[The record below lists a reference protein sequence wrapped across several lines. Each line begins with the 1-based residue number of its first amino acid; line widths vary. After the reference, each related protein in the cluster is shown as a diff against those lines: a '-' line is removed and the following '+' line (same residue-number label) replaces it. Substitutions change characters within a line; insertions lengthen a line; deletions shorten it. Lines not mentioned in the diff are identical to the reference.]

1 MLPLCRCTNQT
12 PWFDQ
17 TVLISARK
25 VPCTGNAFP
34 GTEVPVFRDRCRSLQ
49 HTHTLAKKVGA
60 ESKTVFNARYGR
72 DYWLSVVAVAG
83 LVHTW
88 VILRWG
94 VLCKLYL
101 NLMYFATESEAVSL
115 STLVPPHIILLSQF
129 FPLVACLSLY
139 LFSVTALK
147 EKWPQILWLKTQDLL
162 SCGLWA
168 LELLIR
174 SSRALLDVLNK
185 NSQGQT
191 QGIGRGYSF
200 HLGPWAIFR
209 NHCFVFIFRIR
220 VLLTVSMRPP
230 WLWSHNSGSRASLML
245 WISLTSF
252 LINQPKKLLCFWGL
266 LRLE

>member
-1 MLPLCRCTNQT
+1 MQKFAANPYTSQ
-12 PWFDQ
+12 
-17 TVLISARK
+17 
-25 VPCTGNAFP
+25 
-34 GTEVPVFRDRCRSLQ
+34 
-49 HTHTLAKKVGA
+49 KKIGA

-94 VLCKLYL
+94 VLCKLYP
-101 NLMYFATESEAVSL
+101 NLTYFATESEAVSL
-115 STLVPPHIILLSQF
+115 STLVPPRIILLSQF

-147 EKWPQILWLKTQDLL
+147 EKWPQILWLKTHDLL

-185 NSQGQT
+185 KFTGTNSRYWQGLQFSSGALGHLPQSLFCFYFQNSCPA
-191 QGIGRGYSF
+191 QGF
-200 HLGPWAIFR
+200 H
-209 NHCFVFIFRIR
+209 
-220 VLLTVSMRPP
+220 
-230 WLWSHNSGSRASLML
+230 AS
-245 WISLTSF
+245 SLTLKPQQWVEGFSHALNLSYF
-252 LINQPKKLLCFWGL
+252 LFDQPAKETTLL
-266 LRLE
+266 LRAPEIRISPPR